1 MVSPNSKSP
10 PMLHIGAF
18 SPISLWWRL
27 LREFGGVSPG
37 YRTRLA
43 GIVAA
48 SAMTSPLRLA
58 ERVCHGRRIT
68 RTRIEHPP
76 VYIQGFARTGTTHL
90 HNLMARDPQFGFAS
104 TFQVFAGPFFL
115 VAQGWLD
122 RLISK
127 GLPATRP
134 MDNVAL
140 GLNLPQ
146 EEDVLLA
153 TVSHMSL
160 THSLTFPSRIREI
173 LRRYHQ
179 MELSEDELA
188 EWKREYLRVLKR
200 VSLACGGKRLVL
212 KSPANLGRTAI
223 LQELL
228 PGSRF
233 IFIQRN
239 PYVVYS
245 SAMHTMRSM
254 LPGMSL
260 QPADWDE
267 VEAATLDNYVAV
279 MRRYMRDREQVPK
292 GMLTEIR
299 YEDLVAD
306 PLAVLK
312 EAYDAV
318 RLPWDQAEGPIKEY
332 VGALTGYKT
341 NRYRLD
347 QATIDKVTTAWGFAV
362 REWGY
367 EPPEPRLHNL
377 TAAGASTHAR
387 GRDGNDDAANR

>member
-1 MVSPNSKSP
+1 MSAKEKSP
-10 PMLHIGAF
+10 PMLHVGAF
-18 SPISLWWRL
+18 ASIPLWRRL

-48 SAMTSPLRLA
+48 SALTSPLRLA
-58 ERVCHGRRIT
+58 ERICYGRRIA

-90 HNLMARDPQFGFAS
+90 HNLMACDPQFGFVD
-104 TFQVFAGPFFL
+104 TFQLFAGPFFL
-115 VAQGWLD
+115 VARGWLD
-122 RLISK
+122 RLIAK
-127 GLPATRP
+127 QLPATRP

-140 GLNLPQ
+140 ALGFPQ
-146 EEDVLLA
+146 EEDPLLA
-153 TVSHMSL
+153 TASHMSV
-160 THSLTFPSRIREI
+160 THTLTFPSQIREI

-179 MELSEDELA
+179 MQLSEDELA
-188 EWKREYLRVLKR
+188 EWERQYLRVLKR
-200 VSLACGGKRLVL
+200 VTLARGGKRLVL

-223 LQELL
+223 LQRLL

-239 PYVVYS
+239 PYVVYGS
-245 SAMHTMRSM
+245 LMHLLRSM
-254 LPGMSL
+254 LPRMSL
-260 QPADWDE
+260 QAIDWED

-279 MRRYMRDREQVPK
+279 TRRYMRDREQVPK

-306 PLAVLK
+306 PLPVLK
-312 EAYDAV
+312 GAYKAV
-318 RLPWDQAEGPIKEY
+318 ELPWEQAEGPMRDY
-332 VGALTGYKT
+332 LRTLAGYKT

-347 QATIDKVTTAWGFAV
+347 RAMIDKVTANWDFAV
-362 REWGY
+362 KEWGY
-367 EPPEPRLHNL
+367 EAPEPK
-377 TAAGASTHAR
+377 
-387 GRDGNDDAANR
+387 

>member
-1 MVSPNSKSP
+1 MSAKYKSP
-10 PMLHIGAF
+10 PMPHIGAF
-18 SPISLWWRL
+18 APISLWRRL

-48 SAMTSPLRLA
+48 SALTSPLRLA
-58 ERVCHGRRIT
+58 ERMCYGRRIA

-90 HNLMARDPQFGFAS
+90 HNLMACDPQFGFVN
-104 TFQVFAGPFFL
+104 TFQLFAGPFFL
-115 VAQGWLD
+115 VARGWLD
-122 RLISK
+122 RLIA
-127 GLPATRP
+127 GRLPATRP

-140 GLNLPQ
+140 ALDFPQ
-146 EEDVLLA
+146 EEDPLLA
-153 TVSHMSL
+153 TASHMSM
-160 THSLTFPSRIREI
+160 THSLTFPSRIREL
-173 LRRYHQ
+173 LRLYHQ
-179 MELSEDELA
+179 MQLSEDELV
-188 EWKREYLRVLKR
+188 EWKRQYLHVLKR
-200 VSLACGGKRLVL
+200 VTLAWGGKRLVL

-245 SAMHTMRSM
+245 SLMHLLRSL
-254 LPGMSL
+254 LPRMSL
-260 QPADWDE
+260 QSIDWKE

-279 MRRYMRDREQVPK
+279 TRRYMRDREQVPQ
-292 GMLTEIR
+292 GALTEIR
-299 YEDLVAD
+299 YEDLVAN
-306 PLAVLK
+306 PLPVLK
-312 EAYDAV
+312 GAYEAVA
-318 RLPWDQAEGPIKEY
+318 LPWDQAAGPMKEY
-332 VGALTGYKT
+332 LGTLTGYRT

-347 QATIDKVTTAWGFAV
+347 PATIDKVTAKWGFAV

-367 EPPEPRLHNL
+367 EAPEPK
-377 TAAGASTHAR
+377 
-387 GRDGNDDAANR
+387 

>member
-1 MVSPNSKSP
+1 MSAKDKP
-10 PMLHIGAF
+10 PRMLHVSAF
-18 SPISLWWRL
+18 APISLWRRL

-48 SAMTSPLRLA
+48 SALTSPLRLA
-58 ERVCHGRRIT
+58 ERMFYDRRIA

-90 HNLMARDPQFGFAS
+90 HNLMACDPQFGFVD

-115 VAQGWLD
+115 VGRGWLD
-122 RLISK
+122 RLIAK
-127 GLPATRP
+127 RLPAKRP

-140 GLNLPQ
+140 ALDFPQ
-146 EEDVLLA
+146 EEDPLLA
-153 TVSHMSL
+153 TASPMSV

-179 MELSEDELA
+179 MQLSEDELA
-188 EWKREYLRVLKR
+188 EWRRQYLRVLTR
-200 VSLACGGKRLVL
+200 VTLACGGKRLVL

-223 LQELL
+223 LQRML

-239 PYVVYS
+239 PYRVFS
-245 SAMHTMRSM
+245 SLMHLLRSL
-254 LPGMSL
+254 LPRMSL
-260 QPADWDE
+260 QAIDWED

-279 MRRYMRDREQVPK
+279 TRRYMRDRELVPR

-306 PLAVLK
+306 PLPVLK
-312 EAYDAV
+312 GAYEAV
-318 RLPWDQAEGPIKEY
+318 SLPWDQAEGPIKKY
-332 VGALTGYKT
+332 LGTLTGYKT

-347 QATIDKVTTAWGFAV
+347 QAMIDKVTAKWGFAV

-367 EPPEPRLHNL
+367 EAP
-377 TAAGASTHAR
+377 AGRQAISR
-387 GRDGNDDAANR
+387 IPS